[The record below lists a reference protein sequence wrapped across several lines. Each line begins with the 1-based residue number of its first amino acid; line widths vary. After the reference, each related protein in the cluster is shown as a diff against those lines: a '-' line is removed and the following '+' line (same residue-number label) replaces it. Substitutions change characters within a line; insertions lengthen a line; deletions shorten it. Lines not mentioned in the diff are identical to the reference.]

1 MKKSIISSL
10 IGLIFVTPAFSAE
23 NIELDDVVV
32 TAARVPQPRESV
44 IADITVID
52 SEEIQRAGQTT
63 LVELLQ
69 LQPGVEI
76 SSNGGAGKLSSVFIR
91 GTNSNHVLVLIDG
104 LRVGS
109 ATAGLTSF
117 ENLPLA
123 QIDRIE
129 ILRGPATSLYG
140 QDAIGGVIQIFTKKG
155 VDGTHLSVA
164 LGYGSYDTKTADAS
178 INGKA
183 ADTSYALNVSSY
195 NTRGFSSLNTSDPLL
210 NDKDGYRNLSVS
222 GSLSHEFLAGHTLGV
237 QFFSSEGKT
246 HFDNRFNTSNF
257 DDRSDLSQLSYAI
270 FSKNQFTSNWLSTL
284 RLGEGTDK
292 SNSIQSF
299 GESNFKTTQRQYA
312 WQNDFGLS
320 VGTLS
325 LVLDRLE
332 ERVKSNTLFVKTSR
346 NNTGLAAS
354 YLGSIDNHTLE
365 ASIRS
370 DRSSQFGTNNT
381 FGLGYAYKITPNWR
395 ISGNVGTAFKAP
407 TFNDSYT
414 PFQDFGGGFSYQ
426 GNPNIK
432 PEKSRNKELS
442 LRYQTD
448 NTEASATIYDNEIR
462 NLILG
467 SQNIPVDTAINIGS
481 VNIQGLTL
489 NASELWQDW
498 QLRGNIDLQSP
509 RDNDNN
515 TLLRRRS
522 NRHATASINKRL
534 GDWRFGAEVV
544 ASSKRYDNKENTIK
558 LAGYGLVNLSAD
570 YAISRNWSLLARVNN
585 LLDKDYAL
593 AADGDPN
600 AGGYLYNTP
609 GSNIFVSLRWQ
620 LQ

>member
-10 IGLIFVTPAFSAE
+10 IGLSFVTPIYAAE

-32 TAARVPQPRESV
+32 TAARVSQPRESV
-44 IADITVID
+44 IADVTVID

-91 GTNSNHVLVLIDG
+91 GTNSNHVFVLIDG

-129 ILRGPATSLYG
+129 ILHGPATSLYG

-155 VDGTHLSVA
+155 VDGTHLSAA
-164 LGYGSYDTKTADAS
+164 LGYGSYNTKTADAS
-178 INGKA
+178 ISGKV
-183 ADTSYALNVSSY
+183 ADTSYAINVSSY

-222 GSLSHEFLAGHTLGV
+222 GSLSHEFLTGHTLGV

-246 HFDNRFNTSNF
+246 HFDNSFNVFTPINF

-270 FSKNQFTSNWLSTL
+270 FSKNQFNSNWLSTL
-284 RLGEGTDK
+284 RLGEGIDK

-299 GESNFKTTQRQYA
+299 GESNYKTKQRQYS
-312 WQNDFGLS
+312 WQNDFGLP

-332 ERVKSNTLFVKTSR
+332 ERVKSNTDFVKTSR

-407 TFNDSYT
+407 TFNDLYNPDS
-414 PFQDFGGGFSYQ
+414 FGSPTS
-426 GNPNIK
+426 NPNLL
-432 PEKSRNKELS
+432 PERSRNIEGS
-442 LRYQTD
+442 LRYQD
-448 NTEASATIYDNEIR
+448 ASGSASITIFENKIR
-462 NLILG
+462 NLIVLDPTTFVPF
-467 SQNIPVDTAINIGS
+467 NVDKAS
-481 VNIQGLTL
+481 IQGVSMA
-489 NASELWQDW
+489 ASKAWNHWELKASAD
-498 QLRGNIDLQSP
+498 IQSP
-509 RDNDNN
+509 RDETTN
-515 TLLRRRS
+515 TLLARRAS
-522 NRHATASINKRL
+522 RHGALNLSYNIGGFRV
-534 GDWRFGAEVV
+534 GAELTSTS
-544 ASSKRYDNKENTIK
+544 ARFNKANNVNK
-558 LAGYGLVNLSAD
+558 LNGYSLYNLTAE
-570 YAISRNWSLLARVNN
+570 YQLNQGWSLLARANN
-585 LLDKDYAL
+585 ITNKKYAL
-593 AADGDPN
+593 ATDGDIP
-600 AGGYLYNTP
+600 YNTP
-609 GSNIFVSLRWQ
+609 SANIFFSVRWQ
-620 LQ
+620 PSLP